1 MGTTTGLDRA
11 RVRTWVERLTLFR
24 VIRTILAI
32 ATVLVFA
39 GAVLVRIIEPE
50 TFTSIG
56 LALWWAVTTVTTV
69 GYGDI
74 VPHSTAARVVAA
86 ALMLAGVSLI
96 PVVTSVAVS
105 VLTVKRT
112 QALHDQQAAQLAGI
126 EARLLE
132 LGASRPAA
140 PPSEPAAAPPPHA
153 GPS

>member
-1 MGTTTGLDRA
+1 MSTTPGLDRA

-74 VPHSTAARVVAA
+74 VPHTTAARVVAA

-112 QALHDQQAAQLAGI
+112 QA
-126 EARLLE
+126 
-132 LGASRPAA
+132 
-140 PPSEPAAAPPPHA
+140 
-153 GPS
+153 